1 MMVYGWV
8 INSLQSFKG
17 WSYIPACQVVFYIY
31 AAVGA
36 IKFLLNL
43 GLSQKVEAVKKEEAP
58 RTQQDATETE
68 SLLGRRDNEQEP
80 QEPGKKS
87 LFSNIDKSLLSLVI
101 RLFILFGLDSFA
113 SGLASL

>member
-1 MMVYGWV
+1 MVCGWV
-8 INSLQSFKG
+8 INSLQSLKG
-17 WSYIPACQVVFYIY
+17 WSYIPACQIVFFIY

-43 GLSQKVEAVKKEEAP
+43 GLSQNIEAVKKEEAP
-58 RTQQDATETE
+58 RTRQGATETE
-68 SLLGRRDNEQEP
+68 SLLGRRDNEQETR
-80 QEPGKKS
+80 EPRKKS
-87 LFSNIDKSLLSLVI
+87 LFNIEKSLLSLVI